1 MDRGAWWAIVQGVAK
16 SRTQLRNFTFTWGV
30 RLRVHFSYYVF
41 LKQNSHRVFYSHF
54 PSHNDGW
61 NRSINETS
69 FHPLAPR
76 ASRLVQLLLKPD
88 LLSTLN
94 SLLYPL
100 SLSPE
105 TFSLSLSLSLSLS
118 HLFSRSIKC
127 SAFSSV
133 NKIYSSCLVI
143 SWLLQR
149 PVSSGHK
156 FLMQLLCAPSPWR
169 LNSFYDITVGTETL
183 PGSAETERHKSSGR
197 NPLSQ
202 TPTPSGKW
210 SFFRTPR
217 EL

>member
-1 MDRGAWWAIVQGVAK
+1 MC
-16 SRTQLRNFTFTWGV
+16 F
-30 RLRVHFSYYVF
+30 
-41 LKQNSHRVFYSHF
+41 
-54 PSHNDGW
+54 W
-61 NRSINETS
+61 NRIHIGYFIPTFLPTVRGGIAVPMKLAFVLWLPE
-69 FHPLAPR
+69 HPIWSSCFSSLIY
-76 ASRLVQLLLKPD
+76 

-100 SLSPE
+100 SLSSEP
-105 TFSLSLSLSLSLS
+105 FSLSLS

-133 NKIYSSCLVI
+133 NEIYSSYLVI

-169 LNSFYDITVGTETL
+169 LNSFYDISVGTETL
-183 PGSAETERHKSSGR
+183 PGSAETERHKSSGH
-197 NPLSQ
+197 NPPSQ

-210 SFFRTPR
+210 SFFCAPR

>member
-1 MDRGAWWAIVQGVAK
+1 MTGEIVVSMKLAFILWLPERPVWSSCFSSLIYYQPWILFCTHFLWA
-16 SRTQLRNFTFTWGV
+16 LR
-30 RLRVHFSYYVF
+30 
-41 LKQNSHRVFYSHF
+41 
-54 PSHNDGW
+54 P
-61 NRSINETS
+61 
-69 FHPLAPR
+69 
-76 ASRLVQLLLKPD
+76 
-88 LLSTLN
+88 
-94 SLLYPL
+94 
-100 SLSPE
+100 
-105 TFSLSLSLSLSLS
+105 SLSLSLSLSLS